1 MSEAVTAVIICRQMS
16 LYRKIPLKYMSRLW
30 GQFNQLVLPNW
41 LRRPALRLYIWMFG
55 CCLEDA
61 AVQDLTKYR
70 NLSEFFRR
78 NLRPGI
84 RPIDSAQILV
94 SVSDNHRAV
103 PRTSNLSGLFAVSK
117 RAEQATSSRPPLN
130 CVLPVL

>member
-1 MSEAVTAVIICRQMS
+1 MGECFFWYRPTQVVPDQRPLNGCDCRGQMS
-16 LYRKIPLKYMSRLW
+16 LYRKIPLKFISRLW
-30 GQFNQLVLPNW
+30 GQFNQLVLPTW

-55 CCLEDA
+55 CRLEDA

-84 RPIDSAQILV
+84 RPIDSTQILV
-94 SVSDNHRAV
+94 SVSA
-103 PRTSNLSGLFAVSK
+103 S
-117 RAEQATSSRPPLN
+117 Q
-130 CVLPVL
+130 